1 MTKTPHAPALEVF
14 ADQISAA
21 AKVITAFCASTG
33 HPHPSFDD
41 TRLNGL
47 DTLPLS
53 APAEVQEARQVI
65 LESAYRLQ
73 QLIIEPN
80 QYLARLAV
88 YPQHLAAIQWLC
100 HFKIPSLVPHEG
112 TISYT
117 DLAAAAH
124 VPLHQLKSITRMAIT
139 GNFLQEPVLNQVA
152 HNKTSARFVSNPSLC
167 DWALF
172 LAEDSAPMAPKLVE
186 ATQRW
191 GETTKKTET
200 AFNLSLNT
208 DRPFFDYLSSSPEFT
223 QRFSGY
229 MKNVA
234 KGEATNVKHLVQGY
248 DWASLGKATVVDVG
262 GSSGHASIALAETYS
277 QLRFIVQDL
286 PMVIETSQSQVP
298 DAMRSRITFQSHDF
312 FTPQPVRDAD
322 VYLLRMILHDWPR
335 EEAQKIL
342 SHLAAALRPGARI
355 LVMDTVLPNPG
366 TVPISEEALLR
377 VRDMTMMQTFNSH
390 ERGMDEWEEL
400 VHAADSTLNVSRAIQ
415 PVGSAM
421 TILEVCRDQ

>member
-1 MTKTPHAPALEVF
+1 MTNSPQSSPLEVL
-14 ADQISAA
+14 ADQISAS
-21 AKVITAFCASTG
+21 AKIIAAFCASTG

-41 TRLNGL
+41 IKLNGL
-47 DTLPLS
+47 NTLPCS
-53 APAEVQEARQVI
+53 APAEIQEARQVI
-65 LESAYRLQ
+65 LENAYRLE

-100 HFKIPSLVPHEG
+100 HFKIPSLVPSDSN
-112 TISYT
+112 ISYP

-139 GNFLQEPVLNQVA
+139 GNFLQEKVLNQVS
-152 HNKTSARFVSNPSLC
+152 HSKTSAHFVSNPSLC

-186 ATQRW
+186 ATLKW

-200 AFNLSLNT
+200 AFNLALKT
-208 DRPFFDYLSSSPEFT
+208 DLPFFDYLSSSPEFT

-234 KGEATNVKHLVQGY
+234 KGEGTNIKHLIQGY
-248 DWASLGKATVVDVG
+248 DWANLGNATVVDVG
-262 GSSGHASIALAETYS
+262 GSSGHASISLAEIFP
-277 QLRFIVQDL
+277 QLKFIVQDL
-286 PMVIETSQSQVP
+286 PMVIKTSVSQVP
-298 DAMRSRITFQSHDF
+298 DAVSSRVTFQSHDF
-312 FTPQPVRDAD
+312 FTPQPVIDGD

-335 EEAQKIL
+335 DEAQKIL
-342 SHLAAALRPGARI
+342 SHLAAALIRLGGRI

-366 TVPISEEALLR
+366 SAPVSEEALLR

-390 ERGMDEWEEL
+390 ERGMEEWEAL
-400 VHAADSTLNVSRAIQ
+400 VQAADSTLKIIRAIQ

-421 TILEVCRDQ
+421 TILEIGRD

>member
-1 MTKTPHAPALEVF
+1 MTKTPALEVF

-41 TRLNGL
+41 TQLNGL
-47 DTLPLS
+47 DTLPSS
-53 APAEVQEARQVI
+53 APAEIQEARQVI

-73 QLIIEPN
+73 QLIIEPS

-112 TISYT
+112 TISYP

-139 GNFLQEPVLNQVA
+139 GNFLGEPALNQVA

-172 LAEDSAPMAPKLVE
+172 LAEDSAPIAPKLVE
-186 ATQRW
+186 ATQKW

-200 AFNLSLNT
+200 AFNLTLNT
-208 DRPFFDYLSSSPEFT
+208 DLPFFDYLSSSPEFT
-223 QRFSGY
+223 QRFSAY

-234 KGEATNVKHLVQGY
+234 KGEATNIKHLVQGY
-248 DWASLGKATVVDVG
+248 DWASLDNATVVDVG
-262 GSSGHASIALAETYS
+262 GSSGHASIALAETYP

-298 DAMRSRITFQSHDF
+298 DAVRSRITFQSHDF

-342 SHLAAALRPGARI
+342 SHVAAALRPGARI
-355 LVMDTVLPNPG
+355 IVMDTVLPNPG
-366 TVPISEEALLR
+366 SVPVSEEALLR

-400 VHAADSTLNVSRAIQ
+400 VHAADSKLNITRSIQ

-421 TILEVCRDQ
+421 TVLEVGLGQ